1 MKWYAKLLTALIGI
15 LAVIGSTAL
24 TTALLSYPAMLLWNW
39 LMPIISNG
47 IIHKLT
53 FLQTAGL
60 IFLIRIFIPVSSS
73 NSTKKNEE
81 DY

>member
-1 MKWYAKLLTALIGI
+1 MKWYAILLTILIGI
-15 LAVIGSTAL
+15 LADIGSAAL

-39 LMPIISNG
+39 LVPIISNG

-60 IFLIRIFIPVSSS
+60 IFLMRILIPVSSG

>member
-1 MKWYAKLLTALIGI
+1 MKWNAKLLTALIEI
-15 LAVIGSTAL
+15 LAAIGSTVL

-39 LMPIISNG
+39 LVPIISNG

-60 IFLIRIFIPVSSS
+60 IFLIRILIPVSSS